1 MLSSCQ
7 NLWHFTAV
15 TIGHLLGVS
24 TLKPVEYITA
34 ATAMLVLDFGFGVVS
49 RFQIYFQGFSDF
61 SFFLISVINY
71 YSKVPDWLT
80 SMLSEPPLVANSYRI
95 FSYSSDYLLM
105 FANLPYLLM
114 ILYDIIMLKVK
125 TATSPLLGQSFGP

>member
-1 MLSSCQ
+1 MLISGQ

-34 ATAMLVLDFGFGVVS
+34 ATAMLVSDFGFGVVS

-61 SFFLISVINY
+61 SFF
-71 YSKVPDWLT
+71 
-80 SMLSEPPLVANSYRI
+80 
-95 FSYSSDYLLM
+95 F
-105 FANLPYLLM
+105 
-114 ILYDIIMLKVK
+114 
-125 TATSPLLGQSFGP
+125 